1 MNSVRESS
9 SRALELTERMLGDLD
24 MLPVIACECTRA
36 CMYVCIYVCMY
47 VCMYVRTCEC

>member
-24 MLPVIACECTRA
+24 ILPVIACECTRA
-36 CMYVCIYVCMY
+36 CMYVCMCVGAYM
-47 VCMYVRTCEC
+47 

>member
-24 MLPVIACECTRA
+24 ILPVSARVYKA
-36 CMYVCIYVCMY
+36 MYVCAC
-47 VCMYVRTCEC
+47 VRTCEC